1 MTVEISVYILRTT
14 QLAFMLYINTN
25 TISISKRQGSTQNY
39 HDMTTYSIYGKKMI
53 IACLSHTIYCN
64 RWTLYSFRHADY
76 IEKSINAASHL
87 KSVLSVYA
95 SYSNPRCTTSQQAKG
110 KTDVVPH

>member
-39 HDMTTYSIYGKKMI
+39 HDMTTYMI
-53 IACLSHTIYCN
+53 IV
-64 RWTLYSFRHADY
+64 
-76 IEKSINAASHL
+76 K
-87 KSVLSVYA
+87 K
-95 SYSNPRCTTSQQAKG
+95 
-110 KTDVVPH
+110 